1 MNSRKRVVF
10 LVVLIIVS
18 GFGREFIM
26 KNINWVVK
34 YLTQGGGYWSQK
46 MFDPLLALSLGELEV
61 LKWVLTIGF
70 TIYFYSLTRL
80 TVKLIFADN
89 KYFLSIT
96 TMLFLSLVGIS
107 FLLTIIA
114 WLSNSLVALYP
125 IIRSLMGIAQSFVP
139 LMVLYLI
146 FKFLPQKKH
155 N

>member
-1 MNSRKRVVF
+1 MNSRKKVIF
-10 LVVLIIVS
+10 LVVLIMVS

-26 KNINWVVK
+26 KNINWVIK

-46 MFDPLLALSLGELEV
+46 MFDPLLSWSLGELEV
-61 LKWVLTIGF
+61 LKWVLTIAF

-80 TVKLIFADN
+80 TIKLIFPNN

-96 TMLFLSLVGIS
+96 TISFLSLVSIS

-114 WLSNSLVALYP
+114 WLSDCLAIFYP
-125 IIRSLMGIAQSFVP
+125 IIRNLMGIAQSFVP

-146 FKFLPQKKH
+146 FKFLPQKKA
-155 N
+155 